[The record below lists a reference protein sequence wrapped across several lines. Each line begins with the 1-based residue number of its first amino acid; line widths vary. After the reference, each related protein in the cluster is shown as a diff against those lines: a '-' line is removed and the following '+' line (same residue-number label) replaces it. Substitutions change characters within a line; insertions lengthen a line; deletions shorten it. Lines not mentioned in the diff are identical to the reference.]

1 MAGTSKTTKP
11 VAVRLPVD
19 LVEWATTQGDLKV
32 VIARALRA
40 LKEGHSAP
48 PPAAGPDPRI
58 AELEAEN
65 ARLRRDQQTA
75 VAKAALSPGQ
85 AETVVG
91 RHRHLGNP
99 LQPTTGLPV
108 GGMAIGFN
116 LKGGSNAHGDKKSGR

>member
-1 MAGTSKTTKP
+1 MENKLFNFRLSIELMEAVKAKAGKTSMTDVITSLLSDWLAGP
-11 VAVRLPVD
+11 VAPL
-19 LVEWATTQGDLKV
+19 TT
-32 VIARALRA
+32 
-40 LKEGHSAP
+40 SP
-48 PPAAGPDPRI
+48 NPRI